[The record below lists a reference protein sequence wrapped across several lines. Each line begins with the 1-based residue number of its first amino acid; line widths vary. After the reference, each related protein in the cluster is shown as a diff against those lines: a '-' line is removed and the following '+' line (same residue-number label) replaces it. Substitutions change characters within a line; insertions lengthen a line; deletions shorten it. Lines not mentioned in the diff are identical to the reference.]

1 MKPKIRIPFNGKSNI
16 TFEFGADP
24 DWYTKVFGYP
34 HNGVD
39 WSMKQGRAI
48 LACDDGVISYSDY
61 IPDAD
66 GCGIILRHDWGTSL
80 YWHLSTLIAKTNQ
93 DVKKGDMIG
102 ISGATGFVTG
112 PHLHFGIK
120 VWGVENEEMRGWIDP
135 LPYLEKA
142 VEAPLVPVI
151 QPQTYTVRL
160 GDSLW
165 KIAEN
170 IYGDGAFW
178 SKIYNANKDKIKH
191 PGLIFPLQRLL
202 IP

>member
-1 MKPKIRIPFNGKSNI
+1 MKPKIRIPFNGKSKI
-16 TFEFGADP
+16 TFKFEEAPF
-24 DWYTKVFGYP
+24 WYTKVFGYP

-39 WSMKQGRAI
+39 WSMKPGRAI
-48 LACDDGVISYSDY
+48 LACDNGAISYSDY

-66 GCGIILRHDWGTSL
+66 GCGIILKHKWGISL
-80 YWHLSTLIAKTNQ
+80 YWHLNQLIAKINQ
-93 DVKKGDMIG
+93 TVKKGDVIG

-120 VWGVENEEMRGWIDP
+120 VWGVENPEMRGWANP
-135 LPYLEKA
+135 LQYLEKE
-142 VEAPLVPVI
+142 VEEPMVPLI
-151 QPQTYTVRL
+151 SPQTYTVRL

-178 SKIYNANKDKIKH
+178 QKIYNANKDKIKH